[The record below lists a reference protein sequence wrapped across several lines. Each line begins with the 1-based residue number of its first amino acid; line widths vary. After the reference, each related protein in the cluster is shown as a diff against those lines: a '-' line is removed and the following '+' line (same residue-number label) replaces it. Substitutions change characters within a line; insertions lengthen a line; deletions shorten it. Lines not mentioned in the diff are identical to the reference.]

1 MHHHVAPRSTP
12 LKQGTFPPM
21 RFCCPHH
28 PQYYVPLRLLTRH
41 RPGFRI
47 DVLMPRLPRG
57 VDPRP
62 REISLVAL
70 MALPAFRS
78 PLRRRVLRGC
88 TSRVF
93 ASSMAVATHETLGS
107 LLVPLRGLTCRRC
120 RIPFMVRTTRL
131 RSFRRRILRFTT
143 PGRPGAAAAC
153 YVALWRLP
161 RPDFHRLV
169 IRTFQGA
176 PFAG

>member
-1 MHHHVAPRSTP
+1 MHHPVSPRSTP

-21 RFCCPHH
+21 RFCCPHL
-28 PQYYVPLRLLTRH
+28 QWSYVPLRLLTRH
-41 RPGFRI
+41 RPGFRN
-47 DVLMPRLPRG
+47 DVRMPRLPRA

-62 REISLVAL
+62 REISLCCPDGCPRIPL
-70 MALPAFRS
+70 

-88 TSRVF
+88 ASRVF
-93 ASSMAVATHETLGS
+93 ASSVAFTSNETLGS
-107 LLVPLRGLTCRRC
+107 LLVPFRGLTCRRC

-143 PGRPGAAAAC
+143 SGRPGAAAAC

-176 PFAG
+176 PSGC